1 ATFRSKSDT
10 EVVLKAY
17 AKWGVDAVSRL
28 CGMFAFAIWDAQQR
42 RMGLARDRLG
52 IKPLYLCEAAPRNGH
67 HTLLFASEL
76 RALLAT
82 GLVPRRLARTA
93 VANYVW
99 NGFVVGPESII
110 EGVRLLPAATVS
122 TFDVHGAC
130 VETR

>member
-1 ATFRSKSDT
+1 MGDPETHNVIAFNGEIYNFVELRKELESLGATFRSKSDT

-42 RMGLARDRLG
+42 RMVLARDRLG

-76 RALLAT
+76 RA
-82 GLVPRRLARTA
+82 
-93 VANYVW
+93 
-99 NGFVVGPESII
+99 
-110 EGVRLLPAATVS
+110 
-122 TFDVHGAC
+122 
-130 VETR
+130 